1 MYCGPLL
8 IINDKQGS
16 EFITLSGFDK
26 RRTTGAMVSESW
38 WNWLIRLLPV
48 EHSSWKRAPGV
59 TQTMAI
65 LSFIFTFILQM
76 NIHMWCFQ
84 RQCNEIIGREGVMS
98 SWGSDL
104 WDRGEVGCS
113 FVSRWSSRWC
123 SQSDLWNRGRSVA
136 LLLLNGLKDGDS
148 QLCNTANVQVVITR
162 TLAEA
167 EELGTALPRWFYLSQ
182 FNRLD

>member
-113 FVSRWSSRWC
+113 FVSRWSSRWWLWLYQLLW
-123 SQSDLWNRGRSVA
+123 SQSWRRFFCFAKLPLPLSCTSRPPSSAPLLA
-136 LLLLNGLKDGDS
+136 LSPSDTSSWSSLLIYLMSWS
-148 QLCNTANVQVVITR
+148 QSI
-162 TLAEA
+162 
-167 EELGTALPRWFYLSQ
+167 
-182 FNRLD
+182 